1 MIRVN
6 PDIFTTVLTG
16 IEQSRQQSNNLLEQV
31 ASGRRVNAYSDD
43 PAASA
48 TMVYNRAQSSLNDQ
62 FTRNISDLKAVL
74 QTGDS
79 AMSSAVTALT
89 RALTLGIQG
98 ANGTLSDTDRQ
109 ALAAEVDGIQQQM
122 LSIANSSVSGNY
134 IFSGTNV
141 STPAFVADAASAS
154 GVRYQGN
161 SGVNSLE
168 LQPGQ
173 TTAINIPGSQLF
185 TSAAGNVFQ
194 ALNDLK
200 TSLSSNGDVAGA
212 VSSVRTA
219 MNEVSGQRSFYGQV
233 INQMDA
239 ASNALAQDKVRLQ
252 SQENDLTGAD
262 LAKVA
267 TDLSQTQITQNALMA
282 AAGKVSQ
289 YTLFDFLK

>member
-16 IEQSRQQSNNLLEQV
+16 IEQSRQQSNNLLQQV

-48 TMVYNRAQSSLNDQ
+48 TMVYNRSESSLNDQ

-79 AMSSAVTALT
+79 AMSSAVTELT

-109 ALAAEVDGIQQQM
+109 ALAAEVSGIQQQM

-141 STPAFVADAASAS
+141 STPAFVADASSAS

-173 TTAINIPGSQLF
+173 TTAINIPGDQLF
-185 TSAAGNVFQ
+185 TSAAGSVFQ
-194 ALNDLK
+194 ALNDLQ
-200 TSLSSNGDVAGA
+200 TALSSNGDVAGA

-219 MNEVSGQRSFYGQV
+219 MNEVTRQRSFYGQV

-239 ASNALAQDKVRLQ
+239 AGNALAQDKVRLQ